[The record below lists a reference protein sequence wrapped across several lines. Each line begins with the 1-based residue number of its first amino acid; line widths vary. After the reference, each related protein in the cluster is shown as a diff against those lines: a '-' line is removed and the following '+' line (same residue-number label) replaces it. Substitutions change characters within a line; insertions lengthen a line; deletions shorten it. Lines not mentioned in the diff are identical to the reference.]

1 MNGMRK
7 LKKLFF
13 IMLNKLDSKFDAII
27 KEAGG
32 PKTTQQKN
40 AIKKSAIININNL
53 FTLGSFLRYLP
64 KFLLLM
70 TQPQLINKLISML
83 FEIACFVYN
92 TLIDKCCIMFNI
104 FKKKSTNEKTVDK
117 NRGFEI
123 NLIGSVLAYE
133 VARSDGA
140 VSEDELRNLMKQIDN
155 ISINFKKNS
164 KEIFELIET
173 HSNDSVSF
181 YEFVKDINNNFS
193 KDEKLDLIKYLWD
206 IAYADNIL
214 DVNEERLI
222 RRISD
227 LIQIKDIE
235 VLKLKDKARN

>member
-1 MNGMRK
+1 M
-7 LKKLFF
+7 
-13 IMLNKLDSKFDAII
+13 
-27 KEAGG
+27 
-32 PKTTQQKN
+32 
-40 AIKKSAIININNL
+40 
-53 FTLGSFLRYLP
+53 
-64 KFLLLM
+64 
-70 TQPQLINKLISML
+70 
-83 FEIACFVYN
+83 
-92 TLIDKCCIMFNI
+92 LIDKWCIMFNI
-104 FKKKSTNEKTVDK
+104 FKKKSTSEKTVNK
-117 NRGFEI
+117 NRRFEI

-140 VSEDELRNLMKQIDN
+140 VSEDELKNLIKEIDN

-164 KEIFELIET
+164 VEIFELIET

-193 KDEKLDLIKYLWD
+193 KDEKLELIKYLWE

-235 VLKLKDKARN
+235 ILKLKDKAKN

>member
-1 MNGMRK
+1 MGVK
-7 LKKLFF
+7 
-13 IMLNKLDSKFDAII
+13 I
-27 KEAGG
+27 
-32 PKTTQQKN
+32 
-40 AIKKSAIININNL
+40 
-53 FTLGSFLRYLP
+53 
-64 KFLLLM
+64 
-70 TQPQLINKLISML
+70 
-83 FEIACFVYN
+83 
-92 TLIDKCCIMFNI
+92 
-104 FKKKSTNEKTVDK
+104 VDK
-117 NRGFEI
+117 NREFEI

-140 VSEDELRNLMKQIDN
+140 VSEDELRNLMKEIDN
-155 ISINFKKNS
+155 ISINLKKNS
-164 KEIFELIET
+164 KEIFELIKT

-235 VLKLKDKARN
+235 VLKLKDKAGN

>member
-1 MNGMRK
+1 M
-7 LKKLFF
+7 
-13 IMLNKLDSKFDAII
+13 
-27 KEAGG
+27 
-32 PKTTQQKN
+32 
-40 AIKKSAIININNL
+40 
-53 FTLGSFLRYLP
+53 
-64 KFLLLM
+64 
-70 TQPQLINKLISML
+70 
-83 FEIACFVYN
+83 
-92 TLIDKCCIMFNI
+92 LIDKWCIMFNI
-104 FKKKSTNEKTVDK
+104 FKKKSTSEKTVAK
-117 NRGFEI
+117 NRRFEI

-140 VSEDELRNLMKQIDN
+140 VSEDGLNNLVKEIDK
-155 ISINFKKNS
+155 ISINVNKNS
-164 KEIFELIET
+164 KEIFDLIEA

-181 YEFVKDINNNFS
+181 YEFVEDINNNFS

-227 LIQIKDIE
+227 LIRIKDID

>member
-1 MNGMRK
+1 
-7 LKKLFF
+7 
-13 IMLNKLDSKFDAII
+13 
-27 KEAGG
+27 
-32 PKTTQQKN
+32 
-40 AIKKSAIININNL
+40 
-53 FTLGSFLRYLP
+53 
-64 KFLLLM
+64 
-70 TQPQLINKLISML
+70 
-83 FEIACFVYN
+83 
-92 TLIDKCCIMFNI
+92 MFNI
-104 FKKKSTNEKTVDK
+104 FKKKSTSEKTVAT
-117 NRGFEI
+117 NREFEI

-140 VSEDELRNLMKQIDN
+140 VSEDELRSLIEEIDN

-164 KEIFELIET
+164 NEIFELIET

-193 KDEKLDLIKYLWD
+193 KDEKLNLIKYLWD

-235 VLKLKDKARN
+235 VLKLKNKASN

>member
-1 MNGMRK
+1 MGVK
-7 LKKLFF
+7 
-13 IMLNKLDSKFDAII
+13 I
-27 KEAGG
+27 
-32 PKTTQQKN
+32 
-40 AIKKSAIININNL
+40 
-53 FTLGSFLRYLP
+53 
-64 KFLLLM
+64 
-70 TQPQLINKLISML
+70 
-83 FEIACFVYN
+83 
-92 TLIDKCCIMFNI
+92 
-104 FKKKSTNEKTVDK
+104 VDK
-117 NRGFEI
+117 NREFEI

-140 VSEDELRNLMKQIDN
+140 VSEDELRNLMKEIDN
-155 ISINFKKNS
+155 ISINLKKNS
-164 KEIFELIET
+164 KEIFELIKT

-235 VLKLKDKARN
+235 VLKLKDKAKN

>member
-1 MNGMRK
+1 
-7 LKKLFF
+7 
-13 IMLNKLDSKFDAII
+13 
-27 KEAGG
+27 
-32 PKTTQQKN
+32 
-40 AIKKSAIININNL
+40 
-53 FTLGSFLRYLP
+53 
-64 KFLLLM
+64 
-70 TQPQLINKLISML
+70 
-83 FEIACFVYN
+83 
-92 TLIDKCCIMFNI
+92 MFNI
-104 FKKKSTNEKTVDK
+104 FKKKSTIEKTVDD
-117 NRGFEI
+117 NREFEI

-140 VSEDELRNLMKQIDN
+140 VSEDELRSLIEEIDN
-155 ISINFKKNS
+155 ISINLKKNS
-164 KEIFELIET
+164 KEIFELIKT

>member
-1 MNGMRK
+1 M
-7 LKKLFF
+7 
-13 IMLNKLDSKFDAII
+13 
-27 KEAGG
+27 
-32 PKTTQQKN
+32 
-40 AIKKSAIININNL
+40 
-53 FTLGSFLRYLP
+53 
-64 KFLLLM
+64 
-70 TQPQLINKLISML
+70 
-83 FEIACFVYN
+83 
-92 TLIDKCCIMFNI
+92 LIDKWCIMFNI
-104 FKKKSTNEKTVDK
+104 FKKKSTSEKTVAK
-117 NRGFEI
+117 NRRFEI

-140 VSEDELRNLMKQIDN
+140 VSEDELNNLVKEIDN
-155 ISINFKKNS
+155 ISINVNKNS
-164 KEIFELIET
+164 KEIFDLIEA

-181 YEFVKDINNNFS
+181 YEFVEDINNNFS

-227 LIQIKDIE
+227 LIRIKDID

>member
-1 MNGMRK
+1 M
-7 LKKLFF
+7 
-13 IMLNKLDSKFDAII
+13 
-27 KEAGG
+27 
-32 PKTTQQKN
+32 
-40 AIKKSAIININNL
+40 
-53 FTLGSFLRYLP
+53 
-64 KFLLLM
+64 
-70 TQPQLINKLISML
+70 
-83 FEIACFVYN
+83 
-92 TLIDKCCIMFNI
+92 LIDKWCIMFNI
-104 FKKKSTNEKTVDK
+104 FKKKSTSEKTVNK

-140 VSEDELRNLMKQIDN
+140 VSEDELKNLIKEIDN

-164 KEIFELIET
+164 VEIFELIET

-181 YEFVKDINNNFS
+181 YEFVEDINNNFS

-227 LIQIKDIE
+227 LIHIKDIE
-235 VLKLKDKARN
+235 VLKLKDKAKN

>member
-1 MNGMRK
+1 M
-7 LKKLFF
+7 
-13 IMLNKLDSKFDAII
+13 
-27 KEAGG
+27 
-32 PKTTQQKN
+32 
-40 AIKKSAIININNL
+40 
-53 FTLGSFLRYLP
+53 
-64 KFLLLM
+64 
-70 TQPQLINKLISML
+70 
-83 FEIACFVYN
+83 
-92 TLIDKCCIMFNI
+92 LIDKWCIMFNI
-104 FKKKSTNEKTVDK
+104 FKKKSTSEKTVNK
-117 NRGFEI
+117 NRRFEI

-140 VSEDELRNLMKQIDN
+140 VSEDELKKLIKEIDN

-164 KEIFELIET
+164 VEIFELIET

-193 KDEKLDLIKYLWD
+193 KDEKLELIKYLWE

-227 LIQIKDIE
+227 LIQLKDIE
-235 VLKLKDKARN
+235 ILKLKDKAKN

>member
-1 MNGMRK
+1 M
-7 LKKLFF
+7 
-13 IMLNKLDSKFDAII
+13 
-27 KEAGG
+27 
-32 PKTTQQKN
+32 
-40 AIKKSAIININNL
+40 
-53 FTLGSFLRYLP
+53 
-64 KFLLLM
+64 
-70 TQPQLINKLISML
+70 
-83 FEIACFVYN
+83 
-92 TLIDKCCIMFNI
+92 LIDKWCIMFNI
-104 FKKKSTNEKTVDK
+104 FKKKSTSEKTVNK
-117 NRGFEI
+117 NRRFEI

-140 VSEDELRNLMKQIDN
+140 VSEDELKNLIKEIDN

-164 KEIFELIET
+164 VEIFELIET

-193 KDEKLDLIKYLWD
+193 KDEKLELIKYLWE

-235 VLKLKDKARN
+235 VLKLKDKAKN

>member
-1 MNGMRK
+1 
-7 LKKLFF
+7 
-13 IMLNKLDSKFDAII
+13 
-27 KEAGG
+27 
-32 PKTTQQKN
+32 
-40 AIKKSAIININNL
+40 
-53 FTLGSFLRYLP
+53 
-64 KFLLLM
+64 
-70 TQPQLINKLISML
+70 
-83 FEIACFVYN
+83 
-92 TLIDKCCIMFNI
+92 MFNI
-104 FKKKSTNEKTVDK
+104 FKKKSMGVKIVDK
-117 NRGFEI
+117 NREFEI

-140 VSEDELRNLMKQIDN
+140 VSEDELRNLMKEIDN
-155 ISINFKKNS
+155 ISINLKKNS
-164 KEIFELIET
+164 KEIFELIKT

-235 VLKLKDKARN
+235 VLKLKDKSKN

>member
-1 MNGMRK
+1 
-7 LKKLFF
+7 
-13 IMLNKLDSKFDAII
+13 
-27 KEAGG
+27 
-32 PKTTQQKN
+32 
-40 AIKKSAIININNL
+40 
-53 FTLGSFLRYLP
+53 
-64 KFLLLM
+64 
-70 TQPQLINKLISML
+70 
-83 FEIACFVYN
+83 
-92 TLIDKCCIMFNI
+92 MFNI
-104 FKKKSTNEKTVDK
+104 FKKKSIIEKTADD
-117 NRGFEI
+117 NREFEI

-140 VSEDELRNLMKQIDN
+140 VSEDELRNLIKEIDN
-155 ISINFKKNS
+155 ISINLKKNS
-164 KEIFELIET
+164 KEIFKLIEA

-227 LIQIKDIE
+227 LIQIKDLE
-235 VLKLKDKARN
+235 VLKLKDKAKN

>member
-1 MNGMRK
+1 M
-7 LKKLFF
+7 
-13 IMLNKLDSKFDAII
+13 
-27 KEAGG
+27 
-32 PKTTQQKN
+32 
-40 AIKKSAIININNL
+40 
-53 FTLGSFLRYLP
+53 
-64 KFLLLM
+64 
-70 TQPQLINKLISML
+70 
-83 FEIACFVYN
+83 
-92 TLIDKCCIMFNI
+92 LIDKWCIMFNI
-104 FKKKSTNEKTVDK
+104 FKKKSTSEKTVAK
-117 NRGFEI
+117 NRRFEI

-140 VSEDELRNLMKQIDN
+140 VSEDELNNLVKEIDK
-155 ISINFKKNS
+155 ISINTKKNS
-164 KEIFELIET
+164 KEIFDLIEA

-181 YEFVKDINNNFS
+181 YEFVEDINNNFS

-227 LIQIKDIE
+227 LIRIKDID

>member
-1 MNGMRK
+1 M
-7 LKKLFF
+7 
-13 IMLNKLDSKFDAII
+13 
-27 KEAGG
+27 
-32 PKTTQQKN
+32 
-40 AIKKSAIININNL
+40 
-53 FTLGSFLRYLP
+53 
-64 KFLLLM
+64 
-70 TQPQLINKLISML
+70 
-83 FEIACFVYN
+83 
-92 TLIDKCCIMFNI
+92 LIDKWCIMFNI
-104 FKKKSTNEKTVDK
+104 FKKKSTSEKTVNK
-117 NRGFEI
+117 NRRFEI

-140 VSEDELRNLMKQIDN
+140 VSEDELKNLIKEIDN

-164 KEIFELIET
+164 VEIFELIET

-193 KDEKLDLIKYLWD
+193 KDEKLELIKYLWE

-227 LIQIKDIE
+227 LIQLKDIE
-235 VLKLKDKARN
+235 ILKLKDKAKN

>member
-1 MNGMRK
+1 MGVK
-7 LKKLFF
+7 
-13 IMLNKLDSKFDAII
+13 I
-27 KEAGG
+27 
-32 PKTTQQKN
+32 
-40 AIKKSAIININNL
+40 
-53 FTLGSFLRYLP
+53 
-64 KFLLLM
+64 
-70 TQPQLINKLISML
+70 
-83 FEIACFVYN
+83 
-92 TLIDKCCIMFNI
+92 
-104 FKKKSTNEKTVDK
+104 VDK
-117 NRGFEI
+117 NREFEI

-140 VSEDELRNLMKQIDN
+140 VSEDELRNLMKEIDN
-155 ISINFKKNS
+155 ISINLKKNS
-164 KEIFELIET
+164 KEIFELIKT

-227 LIQIKDIE
+227 LIHIKDIE
-235 VLKLKDKARN
+235 VLKLKDKAKN

>member
-1 MNGMRK
+1 
-7 LKKLFF
+7 
-13 IMLNKLDSKFDAII
+13 
-27 KEAGG
+27 
-32 PKTTQQKN
+32 
-40 AIKKSAIININNL
+40 
-53 FTLGSFLRYLP
+53 
-64 KFLLLM
+64 
-70 TQPQLINKLISML
+70 
-83 FEIACFVYN
+83 
-92 TLIDKCCIMFNI
+92 MFNI
-104 FKKKSTNEKTVDK
+104 FKKKSMGVKIVDK
-117 NRGFEI
+117 NREFEI

-140 VSEDELRNLMKQIDN
+140 VSEDELRNLMKEIDN
-155 ISINFKKNS
+155 ISINLKKNS
-164 KEIFELIET
+164 KEIFELIKT

-235 VLKLKDKARN
+235 VLKLKDKAGN

>member
-1 MNGMRK
+1 
-7 LKKLFF
+7 
-13 IMLNKLDSKFDAII
+13 
-27 KEAGG
+27 
-32 PKTTQQKN
+32 
-40 AIKKSAIININNL
+40 
-53 FTLGSFLRYLP
+53 
-64 KFLLLM
+64 
-70 TQPQLINKLISML
+70 
-83 FEIACFVYN
+83 
-92 TLIDKCCIMFNI
+92 MFNI
-104 FKKKSTNEKTVDK
+104 FKKKSASEKIVNKD
-117 NRGFEI
+117 REFEI

-140 VSEDELRNLMKQIDN
+140 VSEDELRNLIKEIDN

-164 KEIFELIET
+164 KEIFELIEI

-235 VLKLKDKARN
+235 VLRLKDRARN

>member
-1 MNGMRK
+1 M
-7 LKKLFF
+7 
-13 IMLNKLDSKFDAII
+13 
-27 KEAGG
+27 
-32 PKTTQQKN
+32 
-40 AIKKSAIININNL
+40 
-53 FTLGSFLRYLP
+53 
-64 KFLLLM
+64 
-70 TQPQLINKLISML
+70 
-83 FEIACFVYN
+83 
-92 TLIDKCCIMFNI
+92 LIDKWCIMFNI
-104 FKKKSTNEKTVDK
+104 FKKKSTSEKTVAK
-117 NRGFEI
+117 NRRFEI

-140 VSEDELRNLMKQIDN
+140 VSEDELKNLVKEIDK
-155 ISINFKKNS
+155 ISININKNS
-164 KEIFELIET
+164 KEVFDLIEA

-181 YEFVKDINNNFS
+181 YEFVEDINNNFS

-227 LIQIKDIE
+227 LIRIKDID